1 MLRAVTA
8 LAALAAAL
16 ASILLAAGGCGGEAQ
31 SSAEQHTFEEVL
43 AAVKGLHGDEL
54 TAKLVELAEDEG
66 GRLQIYSSLS
76 DETGEEIADRFAKQ
90 FDVEVSIYTGNSND
104 VAQRLSEETAAGRH
118 NADLVE
124 VGTHVLIALAGEG
137 VLAKG
142 LPVDTEG
149 IDDNV
154 VDESWVAVRHN
165 RFAVSWNTKVVP
177 PGTEPK
183 RWEDLADPRWD
194 GKLALEL
201 EDFDWYAA
209 LRTYWVEQGKSSA
222 EIDRLFVAMADGA
235 KVIKGHSLLGQ
246 LTASGEVGVAASNF
260 SHIVDRGTKDG
271 APITWKP
278 AVEPAFLR
286 AQGMGIAA
294 SSRRPATAALFI
306 QWALT
311 EAQELYAQNGWVP
324 ARTSLQSREGF
335 EQVVVDVKA
344 ISANEKRWATEYE
357 RLVRR
362 GTIVAED

>member
-8 LAALAAAL
+8 RAAPLALAC
-16 ASILLAAGGCGGEAQ
+16 LLLAGGCGGDDQAA
-31 SSAEQHTFEEVL
+31 SAEQHTVEEVL
-43 AAVKGLHGDEL
+43 AAVEGLGGEEL
-54 TAKLVELAEDEG
+54 TAKLAELAKAEG
-66 GRLQIYSSLS
+66 GRLQIYTSLS
-76 DETGEEIADRFAKQ
+76 DEIGEEIANRFGDEY
-90 FDVEVSIYTGNSND
+90 DVDVSIYAGNSND
-104 VAQRLSEETAAGRH
+104 VAQRLSEETKAGRH

-124 VGTHVLIALAGEG
+124 IGTPVLIALGDEG
-137 VLAKG
+137 MLAKG
-142 LPVDTEG
+142 LPVDTDG
-149 IDDNV
+149 IAEEV
-154 VDESWVAVRHN
+154 VDEGWVAVRHN
-165 RFAVSWNTKVVP
+165 RFAVSWNTKIVT

-201 EDFDWYAA
+201 EEFDWYAT
-209 LRTYWVEQGKSSA
+209 LRRHWLGQGKS
-222 EIDRLFVAMADGA
+222 EQEVDRLFEAMADGA

-260 SHIVDRGTKDG
+260 SHIVDRSTKDG

-278 AVEPAFLR
+278 VVEPAFLR

-311 EAQELYAQNGWVP
+311 KGQELYAQNGWVP

-335 EQVVVDVKA
+335 EQVLVDVKSIA
-344 ISANEKRWATEYE
+344 ADEKRWVAEYE